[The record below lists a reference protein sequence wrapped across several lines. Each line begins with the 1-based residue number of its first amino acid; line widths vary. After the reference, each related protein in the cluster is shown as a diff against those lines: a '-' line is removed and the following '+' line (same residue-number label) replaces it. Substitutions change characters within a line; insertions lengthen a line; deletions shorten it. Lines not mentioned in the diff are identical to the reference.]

1 MEKRLVPPI
10 VNSEKTIAPQRID
23 DMAGAKSK
31 NDTPTREQIMDA
43 AEAAVLAKGFN
54 STSIEELI
62 AAVGISK
69 SGFFYHFVE
78 SD

>member
-1 MEKRLVPPI
+1 
-10 VNSEKTIAPQRID
+10 
-23 DMAGAKSK
+23 MAGAKSK

-43 AEAAVLAKGFN
+43 AVAAVLAKGFS

>member
-1 MEKRLVPPI
+1 MWEKNQDPP
-10 VNSEKTIAPQRID
+10 PPRRID

-43 AEAAVLAKGFN
+43 AEAAVLAKGFS